1 MGIRRGG
8 RWLLRPATFS
18 IAAGVVGVAGAP
30 GVGKSTLLATFGTL
44 RRPSA
49 GALEVLGNDISGHA
63 GRRVARARLGYLP
76 GHRQDPDMTAGD
88 LIAYAG
94 YFKCVL
100 PGAVDAAI
108 MRFGLADVAG
118 LSLIRLPDD
127 VRLRAGI
134 AAACVGAP
142 QLVLLD
148 APMAG
153 FDARSWAELVPLL
166 RGAAPAVI
174 VTARDTE
181 ELTGWCDQVFVMARG
196 RLNPLLPDPKLPPRH
211 AVPRPRDSWQGARP
225 PPRPSGLTPAGSGV
239 RD

>member
-8 RWLLRPATFS
+8 RWLLRPASFA

-44 RRPSA
+44 RRPSS
-49 GALEVLGNDISGHA
+49 GALEVLGNDISGQT
-63 GRRVARARLGYLP
+63 GRRIARAGLGYLP

-94 YFKCVL
+94 YFKRVP
-100 PGAVDAAI
+100 PGAVQAA
-108 MRFGLADVAG
+108 MRRFGLTDVAG
-118 LSLIRLPDD
+118 LTLTRLPDD

-142 QLVLLD
+142 RLVLLD

-153 FDARSWAELVPLL
+153 FDARSWTELVPLL
-166 RGAAPAVI
+166 RDAAPAVI

-181 ELTGWCDQVFVMARG
+181 DLTGWCDQVFVMARG
-196 RLNPLLPDPKLPPRH
+196 RLNRLLPPHRP
-211 AVPRPRDSWQGARP
+211 VPRPRDSWQGARQP
-225 PPRPSGLTPAGSGV
+225 PPRPSGVIPAGSGV